1 MASFIFGGDTNETPE
16 SIKRKRDIARALLQ
30 ASAPRNV
37 GEGISA
43 LGDGIVSAVMN
54 SRADKAEKTGMASAD
69 SAWAS
74 ILGGSTSQPT
84 AGATGGAM
92 PTVAGSDVP
101 VASLDMNGN
110 DIFTSFMDT
119 VKGSGVTNPNALA
132 AVAATGKH
140 ESGFSPGNINRRW
153 SDPSESGQA
162 GTSGGAMSWRAERL
176 ANLENFA
183 RSNGEDPRNISPA
196 TQAKFFLQEDPQ
208 LVARLNTAKT
218 PEEAQQMMNEAWKF
232 AGWNRPGGEAAA
244 RIATAKAF
252 LPSFMEQG
260 DTGAEAI
267 ETIAPLNGG
276 EAATGGQ
283 SVTSENFDDRFGET
297 LLPHQIAQGRSGV
310 ANALQ
315 QPSQQMQ
322 QPQQAQ
328 AQIPAE
334 FAGSQQLQSAM
345 QNPRGSIVQALM
357 EGQPAD
363 PAQIAQ
369 ARAQGA
375 NVGQPQQGPLGIDP
389 GILEAL
395 NNPFLSDGRKAVLKT
410 MVEQNLAQQEEQ
422 RQQQMKQADPAYQLD
437 LETKRAQLEKLRN
450 PEKEAPKVQTLKL
463 SDGSEMA
470 VQWNSQT
477 QNWDPIQAPSGG
489 GDITPKT
496 KLTEAQSKLTL
507 FQNLQTESQPVL
519 LDLESQFN
527 PANMQDA
534 AARSTPI
541 AGNFFKTEKGQ
552 MYEAA
557 ATSWAEGALR
567 IATGA
572 AATPEE
578 MERTKRAY
586 FAQPGDTPTTIAFKA
601 QMREMYNRSIEKA
614 LGSTNVEGSLP
625 KPSEFVK
632 QFEGTTEKGAR
643 TSTGA
648 GEVPEGVDPADW
660 EFMTPEERAL
670 FQ

>member
-1 MASFIFGGDTNETPE
+1 MASFLFGGDTNETPE
-16 SIKRKRDIARALLQ
+16 TIKRKREIARALL
-30 ASAPRNV
+30 ASRAPRNV
-37 GEGISA
+37 GEGISS

-54 SRADKAEKTGMASAD
+54 SRADKAEKSGMASAD

-74 ILGGSTSQPT
+74 ILGGASQPS
-84 AGATGGAM
+84 AGATGGGM
-92 PTVAGSDVP
+92 PAVTPSGDVAAAP
-101 VASLDMNGN
+101 IDMSENEV
-110 DIFTSFMDT
+110 FSSFMDT
-119 VKGSGVTNPNALA
+119 VKSGGVTNPNALA
-132 AVAATGKH
+132 AIAATGQR
-140 ESGFSPGNINRRW
+140 ESRFAPGNVNRTW
-153 SDPSESGQA
+153 SDPSESGEA
-162 GTSGGAMSWRAERL
+162 GTAGGIMSWRGPRYQAL
-176 ANLENFA
+176 AA
-183 RSNGEDPRNISPA
+183 TGDMSPA
-196 TQAKFFLQEDPQ
+196 GQAKFFLQEDPQ
-208 LVARLNTAKT
+208 LIARLNTAQT

-244 RIATAKAF
+244 RFSAANAF
-252 LPSFMEQG
+252 LPKFLEQG
-260 DTGAEAI
+260 DTGAQAIEAI
-267 ETIAPLNGG
+267 APQNGG
-276 EAATGGQ
+276 SLTEEVAAFQQTPEYAAQFPGTAQTGQ
-283 SVTSENFDDRFGET
+283 PLPDAAFNDRFGATIPPE
-297 LLPHQIAQGRSGV
+297 QIAQGRSGV
-310 ANALQ
+310 ANALV
-315 QPSQQMQ
+315 QPAQQMQ

-328 AQIPAE
+328 AGIPAE

-345 QNPRGSIVQALM
+345 ANPRGSIVQALM

-375 NVGQPQQGPLGIDP
+375 NVGQQQQGPLGIDP
-389 GILEAL
+389 SILEAL

-410 MVEQNLAQQEEQ
+410 MIEQQLGQQEEQ
-422 RQQQMKQADPAYQLD
+422 RKQQMRQADPAYKLD
-437 LETKRAQLEKLRN
+437 LETKRAQLEKLQN
-450 PEKEAPKVQTLKL
+450 EGQKAPTVQTLKL

-477 QNWDPIQAPSGG
+477 QNWDPIQAPGGG
-489 GDITPKT
+489 GDITPKN
-496 KLTEAQSKLTL
+496 KLTESQSKLTL

-541 AGNFFKTEKGQ
+541 AGNFFKTEQGQ
-552 MYEAA
+552 MYDAA
-557 ATSWAEGALR
+557 ATAWAEGALR

-625 KPSEFVK
+625 KPSEFLRELSGGGMKGSRAPVK
-632 QFEGTTEKGAR
+632 TDGYTIELLDE
-643 TSTGA
+643 
-648 GEVPEGVDPADW
+648 AD
-660 EFMTPEERAL
+660 
-670 FQ
+670 